1 MLCSYGW
8 KVLNLNG
15 PDDELQINQNWKRK
29 AIDED
34 EVNDHET
41 IVILIEDQKVKTRL
55 KNNKAF

>member
-34 EVNDHET
+34 EVNDDET
-41 IVILIEDQKVKTRL
+41 IVILIEDQRVKTRL
-55 KNNKAF
+55 KNNKVF